1 MNTTGAVLFS
11 VGATTQ
17 PVSFSRTAESVGGG
31 NVSSYFD
38 VGGGNLSYYADYADY
53 TDYDSEDLLRHYN
66 GNYNGRRGAYFLPAL
81 YCILFMLGVLGN
93 LLVVWVMVAGV
104 GLRSVTDV
112 CLFNLAMADLLL
124 LSSLPFLAHQA
135 RRHWS
140 FGDGWCK
147 AVLGTY
153 YVGFYSGIFFLVLMS
168 MDRYLAIVHAIL
180 ALKVRTRTF
189 GAVAAVVTW
198 AAGLLA
204 SFPEVGFLEAQTLNG
219 TLFCA
224 PNIIKKGDLHY
235 GQLFGLLK
243 MNVLGLVLPLVIM
256 TFCYGCIIR
265 KLLSGRS
272 SRRPAV
278 RLILVVVV
286 AFLCCWLPYNLTCF
300 IKALYLMGIPKEIS
314 CHHSSNLRTAVQVTE
329 VVAYSHSC
337 LNPAVPRHHKAPRTS
352 GGEAAELRLLPA
364 SMSTSLNERS
374 TAV

>member
-1 MNTTGAVLFS
+1 
-11 VGATTQ
+11 
-17 PVSFSRTAESVGGG
+17 
-31 NVSSYFD
+31 
-38 VGGGNLSYYADYADY
+38 
-53 TDYDSEDLLRHYN
+53 
-66 GNYNGRRGAYFLPAL
+66 
-81 YCILFMLGVLGN
+81 MLGVLGN

-153 YVGFYSGIFFLVLMS
+153 YVGFYGGIFFLVLMS
-168 MDRYLAIVHAIL
+168 VDRYLAIVHAIL
-180 ALKVRTRTF
+180 ALKARTRTF

-204 SFPEVGFLEAQTLNG
+204 SFPETL
-219 TLFCA
+219 
-224 PNIIKKGDLHY
+224 KEGDPHHW
-235 GQLFGLLK
+235 QLFGLLK

-300 IKALYLMGIPKEIS
+300 IKALELMGIPKEIS

-337 LNPAVPRHHKAPRTS
+337 LNPVLYVFVGQRFRRRL
-352 GGEAAELRLLPA
+352 LRLLSGTPCRLCPVITRLLGPREERLR
-364 SMSTSLNERS
+364 SSVFSQSTSLNERS